1 VPPPIPL
8 RAHNLLCLVGYRGR
22 GYDDAFVAR
31 MSAVHAALTRDP
43 ATLVEVRTGPD
54 TLCDAC
60 PNLHLGKGPSASE
73 GGGGCTLGEPDH
85 EPHMRAQDEDVARRL
100 GLAAGQVVT
109 WAEIL
114 ARVADRLRGRDLPGI
129 CTTCPWLPLGWCA
142 EGIDRLRE
150 RRPPSPIPS
159 S

>member
-8 RAHNLLCLVGYRGR
+8 RAHNLLCLLGYRGR

-31 MSAVHAALTRDP
+31 MSAVHSALARDP
-43 ATLVEVRTGPD
+43 GTRVEIRTSPD

-60 PNLHLGKGPSASE
+60 PNLRRGKGGAGP
-73 GGGGCTLGEPDH
+73 GGAGGCTLGEPDH

-100 GLAAGQVVT
+100 GFEAGQVAT
-109 WAEIL
+109 WGEIL

-129 CTTCPWLPLGWCA
+129 CTTCPWLALGWCA
-142 EGIDRLRE
+142 EGIERLRE
-150 RRPPSPIPS
+150 GHPPSPTPS